1 MIEKLRLKNAT
12 LKTHIKKVEV
22 QLKHKEEM
30 GDVLHYIDFHQLQIE
45 NKQVRQCSAMR
56 PVFLFASRTVHMRH
70 ASPLFLPMSSVPRQ
84 D

>member
-45 NKQVRQCSAMR
+45 NKQVRPRGGGRAHAAVPCDVEPHALT
-56 PVFLFASRTVHMRH
+56 PVHEPVHC
-70 ASPLFLPMSSVPRQ
+70 Q
-84 D
+84 DRRA